1 MKFFDY
7 SYVILIVLLITS
19 EHVFSSNLPNRKTS
33 DKEVESNFIREA
45 RYSNSVVSQRSDY
58 INRIKDIIIKAALRE
73 QEREA
78 IRRAQQF
85 IEAQIYRQ
93 HLAPK
98 IKGSFANDFLTMRY

>member
-19 EHVFSSNLPNRKTS
+19 EHVFSSSLPNSKTS
-33 DKEVESNFIREA
+33 DNEVESNFIREA